1 MEHKRLPISV
11 LVIRGIAAAQCLGV
25 IAGVIASR
33 RAIGYVLFHNRVVT
47 LRDHPLTVLGDGF
60 HQLEV
65 TLVAAS
71 FAVVFV
77 PALVVMLATVARR
90 RWLALVAVVIQALL
104 ALFLLSS
111 LALARSFNPLFLL
124 LATANVA
131 LVALMLQRSV
141 RGYLRLSS
149 CEAEQS
155 RRLV

>member
-1 MEHKRLPISV
+1 MEHRRLPISV

-47 LRDHPLTVLGDGF
+47 TRDHPLTALGDGL
-60 HQLEV
+60 HQLEA

-90 RWLALVAVVIQALL
+90 RWLALVAVVVQALL

-124 LATANVA
+124 LATADVA
-131 LVALMLQRSV
+131 LVALMLQRSA